1 MIGLPVDTS
10 PGQGR
15 SGGMF
20 GGRGVIGYAA
30 DAVEADV
37 MLAKLRADH
46 PHRQYLAK
54 TNPGRENG
62 TATELAGFAYVLE
75 DVGPAGT
82 MSREGARSGGY
93 FPPGQVAARTD
104 PSSFA
109 AYAAAREEEE
119 GEEVADHPYT
129 NKMGFWADVPWWKDR
144 TTRLAATMLAAV
156 LLALAAYLVGH
167 ASASPKADL
176 APCRSLVT
184 TAATFNALQ
193 AQSRDI
199 TADALTAI
207 GNGGD
212 VTADT
217 AALNALTPKLVAAQ
231 TAYLTDA
238 DACRKVTR

>member
-20 GGRGVIGYAA
+20 GGRGVIGYAS
-30 DAVEADV
+30 DAVEADH
-37 MLAKLRADH
+37 MLEKLRTDH

-93 FPPGQVAARTD
+93 FPPGQVAARVASVQAD
-104 PSSFA
+104 PDSP
-109 AYAAAREEEE
+109 
-119 GEEVADHPYT
+119 VAGTLGTWP
-129 NKMGFWADVPWWKDR
+129 DVPWWRER
-144 TTRLAATMLAAV
+144 TTQLGLALIVLAAV
-156 LLALAAYLVGH
+156 VALALVALTRPSH
-167 ASASPKADL
+167 ADL

-193 AQSRDI
+193 ADSRDI

-238 DACRKVTR
+238 DACQKVTR